1 MKLERSG
8 PNEEERQLVDRMRAG
23 EESAFAVFAEN
34 YIPGLYR
41 FARRRLDQDRE
52 LTRDIVQSTVC
63 KVIENL
69 DSYRGEAPLFTWMC
83 ACCNHEIAMHFRRL
97 GRRPREVE
105 LEEAAANGGPA
116 GGFLASAVAGPEERL
131 LQMETAEI
139 VHVTLDRLPPSYA
152 RAMEWRY
159 LQGLDVPEIA
169 RRLESSYKATES
181 LLSRARKA
189 FREIYEHLAEGP
201 RAEKV
206 AGDVTWASPA
216 KGVEA

>member
-23 EESAFAVFAEN
+23 DESAFAVFAEH
-34 YIPGLYR
+34 YVPGLYR
-41 FARRRLDQDRE
+41 YAGRRLDQNRE
-52 LTRDIVQSTVC
+52 LTRDIVQSTMC

-69 DSYRGEAPLFTWMC
+69 DSYRGEASLFTWMC

-105 LEEAAANGGPA
+105 LEEAVAGGGPA
-116 GGFLASAVAGPEERL
+116 GDLSASPVTGPEERL
-131 LQMETAEI
+131 LQVETAEL

-159 LQGLDVPEIA
+159 LEGLDVPEIA

-189 FREIYEHLAEGP
+189 FREIYEHLVKGP
-201 RAEKV
+201 
-206 AGDVTWASPA
+206 DTASPA